1 MGRIMTTDIKKLVT
15 DIEKEPG
22 NESHYIQL
30 GLAYYD
36 QKEMQK
42 ARETWERGLIYCPN
56 SSGLLNNMAVILVES
71 KEYAKAKLLIDRQVK
86 IKPTAIA
93 YNNLGLIAYRE
104 LKLQHAVSCF
114 KNALKLDPEFDLAIS
129 NLGFMYQEL
138 KEFEKAKTLYA
149 QALKKNPKRV
159 ELLYK
164 LSDLYLMLGDYEQGF
179 ELYEKRFEGLGRA
192 QMAKA
197 LDNMQSLSIDKWDGN
212 RVDSLLILVEQG
224 HGDNLMMM
232 RYIPRVKELADRVVV
247 ACDKSMNRLFSQFGV
262 EVRNDLDT
270 DTGCSAFVMIMS
282 LPYLFKETTH
292 TLKGAPYLK
301 VNEVV
306 PHEKFKPRVGIC
318 WQGSS
323 SNIKDFTR
331 SIDVGIFATL
341 LLIEDFSFVSLQR
354 GLVLNGIDNSINE
367 CQDFYDTAKLMNSL
381 DLVISVD
388 TSVIHLAGAL
398 GIPSILLNR
407 STSEWR
413 WGVSGPKSIW
423 YDSVHIVRQK
433 ELGDWKPTIV
443 DAIKVINQQ
452 FKLSDKSLGKLEAY
466 YLLRKEIEFAK
477 AISEMRI

>member
-1 MGRIMTTDIKKLVT
+1 MTIDVKKLID
-15 DIEKEPG
+15 DIEKDPG
-22 NESHYIQL
+22 NDGNYVQL

-36 QKEMQK
+36 QKEIQK
-42 ARETWERGLIYCPN
+42 AREVWEKGLVYCPN

-71 KEYAKAKLLIDRQVK
+71 KEYVKAKLLIARQVK

-104 LKLQHAVSCF
+104 LKLQQAVTCF
-114 KNALKLDPEFDLAIS
+114 KNALKVDPNFDLAIS

-138 KEFEKAKTLYA
+138 KDFEKAKDLYA
-149 QALKKNPKRV
+149 KALKKNPKRV

-164 LSDLYLMLGDYEQGF
+164 LSDLYLMVGDYEQGF

-197 LDNMQSLSIDKWDGN
+197 LDNMQSLNIDKWDGKHT
-212 RVDSLLILVEQG
+212 DSLLVLVEQG

-232 RYIPRVKELADRVVV
+232 RYIPRIKELADRVVV
-247 ACDKSMNRLFSQFGV
+247 ACDKSMNRLFSLFDV

-282 LPYLFKETTH
+282 LPYLFKETTY
-292 TLKGAPYLK
+292 TLSGEPYLK

-306 PHEKFKPRVGIC
+306 PHETVKPRVGIC

-331 SIDVGIFATL
+331 SIDFNVFSAL
-341 LLIEDFSFVSLQR
+341 LLIEDFEFVSLQR
-354 GLVLNGIDNSINE
+354 GMTVKGIDNSIND

-388 TSVIHLAGAL
+388 TSVIHLAGAM
-398 GIPSILLNR
+398 GVQSILLNR
-407 STSEWR
+407 ETSEWR
-413 WGVSGPKSIW
+413 WGVGETISRWYKSVYIL
-423 YDSVHIVRQK
+423 RQK
-433 ELGDWKPTIV
+433 KLGNWKPTIV
-443 DAIKVINQQ
+443 DAIKVISSVHQ
-452 FKLSDKSLGKLEAY
+452 LSDKSLGKLEAY
-466 YLLRKEIEFAK
+466 YLLRKEMDFAK
-477 AISEMRI
+477 AISELRK